1 MRLFQTNIVFWW
13 CNYNWVFSSSAM
25 LFKVHS
31 SSSDLSIKL
40 QELEGD
46 TTASCLGPCA
56 SLVCASSAT
65 QCLASNAVGA
75 LALAAV
81 GGAYAAPAAAAGAV
95 HFSSGFGQV
104 AGGCVSASVTSSAR
118 TALRRKFGLGRDA
131 RLSDFWL
138 HFWCGPC
145 AIAQEARELRRYMAE
160 AAVAQGQRSREK
172 IETLAPQV
180 QDMAPGAPPPKTC
193 ALELLPETGPP

>member
-104 AGGCVSASVTSSAR
+104 AGGCVS
-118 TALRRKFGLGRDA
+118 G
-131 RLSDFWL
+131 
-138 HFWCGPC
+138 
-145 AIAQEARELRRYMAE
+145 ELPLQVDWKRV
-160 AAVAQGQRSREK
+160 AVSQTRVFYG
-172 IETLAPQV
+172 IPT
-180 QDMAPGAPPPKTC
+180 
-193 ALELLPETGPP
+193 ELLGKPCQRQ